1 MIPACCARRP
11 GYAANFMARRSQRIV
26 LKFGSGILST
36 RRGIGLSRP
45 QIARLARE
53 VGALVRAGHQCVIV
67 SSGAVAAG
75 LATLGLSARPKEL
88 AGRQACAAVGQS
100 QLMHAYAGA
109 FARQRLSVA
118 QLLLTHNDLDSRT
131 RHDNA
136 RNTLAHLLSRRTVVP
151 VINENDSVAVEELNF
166 GDNDRLSAEVAILL
180 KADLLIILTSV
191 DGLQDAAGKVVPLV
205 RDFSAVSGIVRADK
219 GRVSTG
225 GMVTKLQAAQLAVKA
240 GIPCCIASG
249 RRAGLIAA
257 IVAGKRTGT
266 WFPAK

>member
-1 MIPACCARRP
+1 
-11 GYAANFMARRSQRIV
+11 MAKRSQRIV
-26 LKFGSGILST
+26 LKFGSGILASDQ
-36 RRGIGLSRP
+36 GVGLSRR

-53 VGALVRAGHQCVIV
+53 VGALVRAGHECVIV

-75 LATLGLSARPKEL
+75 LATLGLATKPKEL
-88 AGRQACAAVGQS
+88 AAKQACAAVGQS
-100 QLMHAYAGA
+100 ELMHAYASE
-109 FARQRLSVA
+109 FAKQGLSVA
-118 QLLLTHNDLDSRT
+118 QLLLTHNDLDSRV
-131 RHDNA
+131 RHHNA
-136 RNTLAHLLSRRTVVP
+136 RATLAHLLSRGNVVP
-151 VINENDSVAVEELNF
+151 IINENDSVAVEELNF

-205 RDFSAVSGIVRADK
+205 RDFNAVSGIVRADK

-225 GMVTKLQAAQLAVKA
+225 GMVTKLQAAQVAVKA

-257 IVAGKRTGT
+257 IVAGQRAGT
-266 WFPAK
+266 FFPAR